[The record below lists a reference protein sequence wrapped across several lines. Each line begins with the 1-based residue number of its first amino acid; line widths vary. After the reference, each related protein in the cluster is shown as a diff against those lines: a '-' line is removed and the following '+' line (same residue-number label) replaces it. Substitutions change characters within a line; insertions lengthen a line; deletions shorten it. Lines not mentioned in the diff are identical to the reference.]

1 MLRSKRAKHILPSQR
16 DRHEPRTTTAPI
28 NNRHNKRRKLSDRKL
43 ADDSPRAKRDEDDI
57 LYYAKKLGIKNG
69 RLPKGNDGL
78 DDLTEGLDLDFVDDL
93 FGLQQKSKR
102 GGTEFSREEIESG
115 VDEENDGGFDLGD
128 DDESINSDAVDGTP
142 GDKDDD
148 LDLDDEEEESENA
161 AEEEEEEEEDEEEED
176 VDCEQDVTA
185 PDHDNNHNHAI
196 DELSD
201 EVELAREDVP
211 KRENP
216 YVPPVAA
223 NPSGRYIPPSLRKK
237 QLESSASQSEQMIK
251 LRRQCQSLV
260 NKMSEANIASI
271 VNEFQQMFLNH
282 SRQSMSAT
290 ITSIIVDMTAQKAVM
305 LDSFVV
311 VYGALIASLYKH
323 IGVDFGAYLL
333 QTLVENFDRHYNEP
347 ELGKECTN
355 LMGLLSQ
362 LYTFQV
368 VGCGLIYDF
377 IRLFLKD
384 ITELHT
390 ELLLKL
396 IQNSGSQLRND
407 DPTSLKDI
415 IAMLQQ
421 AVQKIPSQSLSPRT
435 KFLIETVSTWK
446 NNRLKQNS
454 TTTFESVTRM
464 KKYLGNVPKMVEPL
478 RVTLEDIRNIE
489 TKGKW
494 WIVGAAW
501 SGNSEI
507 AKKDLDV
514 DVAAVKDI
522 LDKAE
527 PDWLAL
533 ARQQRMNTDVRRA
546 IFVAI
551 MGSED
556 YVDANDRL
564 MKLKLKRTQEREI
577 PRVILHCCG
586 YEKAFNPFYA
596 YLASSLC
603 KQHSMKKTFQFSLW
617 DFFKQLDGSLGD
629 EASEDH
635 SDKGNNDIR
644 FMSRGEDDDK
654 TKARKT
660 KNYAK
665 FYATI
670 VGEGRMSL
678 DIFKTI
684 NFLTCTEE
692 LQEFL
697 QAFFSSLFSHI
708 RLRSSRQKDRL
719 AGEKALIQ
727 LVIKIKDNAVLL
739 KGIEFFLKTRFMTK
753 KMNMPESAKISE
765 TTKWGIDITCDS
777 IERLGV
783 SDL

>member
-1 MLRSKRAKHILPSQR
+1 MPRSKRAKHILPSQR
-16 DRHEPRTTTAPI
+16 DRHEPRTPPAPI
-28 NNRHNKRRKLSDRKL
+28 NNRHNNKRQKLSDRKHT
-43 ADDSPRAKRDEDDI
+43 DGSPLAKRDEDDI

-78 DDLTEGLDLDFVDDL
+78 DDLTEGLDLDFLDDL
-93 FGLQQKSKR
+93 SGLEPKSKR
-102 GGTEFSREEIESG
+102 GGKAESGREEIG
-115 VDEENDGGFDLGD
+115 VDEENDGGFDFED
-128 DDESINSDAVDGTP
+128 DDEWINSDAVDGIP
-142 GDKDDD
+142 GDKDGD
-148 LDLDDEEEESENA
+148 LELDDEEEESETTT
-161 AEEEEEEEEDEEEED
+161 EEDDEED
-176 VDCEQDVTA
+176 IDGEQDVTA
-185 PDHDNNHNHAI
+185 LDKDENHNHAVE
-196 DELSD
+196 ELSD
-201 EVELAREDVP
+201 EVGLARGVDAQ

-223 NPSGRYIPPSLRKK
+223 NTSGRYIPPSLRKK
-237 QLESSASQSEQMIK
+237 QLESSANQSEQMIK
-251 LRRQCQSLV
+251 LKRQCQSLV
-260 NKMSEANIASI
+260 NKLSEANIASI
-271 VNEFQQMFLNH
+271 VNELQQMFLNH

-290 ITSIIVDMTAQKAVM
+290 ITSIIVDMTAQKAAM
-305 LDSFVV
+305 LDNFVV

-323 IGVDFGAYLL
+323 IGVDFGAYFL
-333 QTLVENFDRHYNEP
+333 QTLVENFDRHYNDP
-347 ELGKECTN
+347 EQGKECTN
-355 LMGLLSQ
+355 LMVLLSQ

-377 IRLFLKD
+377 IRLFLKN

-396 IQNSGSQLRND
+396 IQNSGGQLRHD

-454 TTTFESVTRM
+454 TTTFESITRM
-464 KKYLGNVPKMVEPL
+464 KKYLGNIPKMVEPL

-494 WIVGAAW
+494 WLVGAAW
-501 SGNSEI
+501 SGDSGI

-522 LDKAE
+522 LDTAE

-596 YLASSLC
+596 YLASLLC

-617 DFFKQLDGSLGD
+617 DFIKQLDGSLDD
-629 EASEDH
+629 EESEDH
-635 SDKGNNDIR
+635 SDKDNHDIR

-654 TKARKT
+654 TRARKT

-665 FYATI
+665 FYAVI
-670 VGEGRMSL
+670 VGEGRMAL
-678 DIFKTI
+678 DIFKNI

-697 QAFFSSLFSHI
+697 QVFFLSLFSHI

-727 LVIKIKDNAVLL
+727 LVIKVKDNAVLL
-739 KGIEFFLKTRFMTK
+739 KGIEFFLKTRLKTK
-753 KMNMPESAKISE
+753 KMNVSESAKISE
-765 TTKWGIDITCDS
+765 TTKWGIDTTCDS
-777 IERLGV
+777 IERLGA